1 MRLIIS
7 VLFCV
12 TLVFSANSNAF
23 DRTQVAQAPEQVSP
37 LLNGQTVP
45 DAKLTT
51 LTGAE
56 VSLTEIVRQ
65 KPTVILFYRGGWCPY
80 CNAQLSAFAE
90 VEDKIT
96 ELGYQILAVS
106 PETPERLKQQ
116 AFDTGY
122 GATLLSDHDLD
133 VIRAF
138 GLAFFLD
145 DNTAQRYREAKGNV
159 FATLAGDD
167 RIVLPVPA
175 AYIID
180 TQGLIRFQ
188 YVNPNYKVRVS
199 PQLMYHAAK
208 EALNKD

>member
-7 VLFCV
+7 VLFCA
-12 TLVFSANSNAF
+12 TLAFSSHSFSF
-23 DRTQVAQAPEQVSP
+23 DRSQVAVAPEHVSP

-45 DAKLTT
+45 DANLTT

-56 VSLTEIVRQ
+56 VSLRDVVQQ

-80 CNAQLSAFAE
+80 CNAQLAEFAK
-90 VEDKIT
+90 VEQQIAD
-96 ELGYQILAVS
+96 LGYQILAVS
-106 PETPERLKQQ
+106 PETPERLRQQ
-116 AFDTGY
+116 SFDTGY

-145 DNTAQRYREAKGNV
+145 DKTAQRYREAKGNV
-159 FATLAGDD
+159 FATLPSDN

-208 EALNKD
+208 EALEQD